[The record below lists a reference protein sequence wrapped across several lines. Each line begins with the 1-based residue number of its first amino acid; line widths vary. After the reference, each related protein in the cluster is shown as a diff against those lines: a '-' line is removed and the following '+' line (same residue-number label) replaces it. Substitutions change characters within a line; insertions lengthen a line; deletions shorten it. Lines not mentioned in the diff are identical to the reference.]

1 MSPLPEYCPNCGAPL
16 RLYAHRLS
24 DGRLV
29 CSRCG
34 FVIEESPIDLG
45 PEWRSFNE
53 EDRTRRSRVGA
64 PLTERIHDHGL
75 TTYIYAKRTELRAR
89 KLVAIQASLRT
100 HGQKKLISILQEAN
114 RAASK
119 LRLPSRV
126 AETMAKL
133 IRQLYSSGVLRKN
146 NLPEYIAASAVIAAR
161 IERHPLT
168 MRDAAELLGI
178 SEQDVWRAYRRIVT
192 KLRVRPAA
200 PPKPQMFISRIASRL
215 KLSGEVEA
223 LAMRFSTLLVRT
235 GLAQGKPPE
244 ALAAASVYLASILLD
259 QKRNQLTVARAIG
272 VTDATIR
279 NRYRDIVDNFY
290 IEVRL

>member
-1 MSPLPEYCPNCGAPL
+1 MSSNTLVCPNCGAPL
-16 RLYAHRLS
+16 RLYAHRLP

-29 CSRCG
+29 CSKCG
-34 FVIEESPIDLG
+34 YVIEESPIDLG

-53 EDRTRRSRVGA
+53 EDRARRSRVGA
-64 PLTERIHDHGL
+64 PLTARIHDQGL

-89 KLVAIQASLRT
+89 KLVALQANLRS

-126 AETMAKL
+126 SETMARIL
-133 IRQLYSSGVLRKN
+133 RQLYNTGILRKN
-146 NLPEYIAASAVIAAR
+146 NISEYIAAAAVIAAR
-161 IERHPLT
+161 IEKHPLT
-168 MRDAAELLGI
+168 MRDTAEVLGVN
-178 SEQDVWRAYRRIVT
+178 EQDVWRAYRRIVT

-200 PPKPQMFISRIASRL
+200 PPRPQMFVSRIAS
-215 KLSGEVEA
+215 KLNVSGEVET
-223 LAMRFSTLLVRT
+223 LAMRFATLLVST

-259 QKRNQLTVARAIG
+259 QKRNQLAVARTIN

>member
-16 RLYAHRLS
+16 RLYAHRQP

-34 FVIEESPIDLG
+34 YVIEEAPIDLG

-89 KLVAIQASLRT
+89 KLVALQASLRT

-133 IRQLYSSGVLRKN
+133 IRQLYSMNILRKN
-146 NLPEYIAASAVIAAR
+146 NLQEYIAAAAVIAAR

-168 MRDAAELLGI
+168 MRDAAEVLGI

-192 KLRVRPAA
+192 KLKVRPAA
-200 PPKPQMFISRIASRL
+200 PPKPQMFISRIASKL
-215 KLSGEVEA
+215 NLSGEVEA
-223 LAMRFSTLLVRT
+223 LAMRFSTMLVRT

-244 ALAAASVYLASILLD
+244 ALAAASIYLASILLD
-259 QKRNQLTVARAIG
+259 QKRNQLAVARAIG